1 MHQPTPAPQAL
12 TASTGVPAASANW
25 YSGSSSLVGLQ
36 NGGLHDA
43 FPSLGSEREASHE
56 AMAFFC

>member
-1 MHQPTPAPQAL
+1 MHQPTPAPQ
-12 TASTGVPAASANW
+12 VPAASANR
-25 YSGSSSLVGLQ
+25 YSGSSTLVGLQ

-43 FPSLGSEREASHE
+43 FPSLGSERETSHE